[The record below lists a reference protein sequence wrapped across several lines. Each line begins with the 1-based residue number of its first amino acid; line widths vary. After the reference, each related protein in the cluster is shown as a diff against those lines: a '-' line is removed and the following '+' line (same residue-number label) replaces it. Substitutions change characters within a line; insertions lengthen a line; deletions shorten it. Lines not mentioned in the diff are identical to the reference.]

1 MEEERPVRP
10 VHELDAVGAADR
22 GQNALEMRGISRQH
36 RHVAD
41 LVIRLDADEVDGA
54 EQALGPAIA
63 ASAAKAP
70 GWFSSRTRIVAL
82 NEAD

>member
-1 MEEERPVRP
+1 
-10 VHELDAVGAADR
+10 
-22 GQNALEMRGISRQH
+22 MRRRRQH

-63 ASAAKAP
+63 PASAAKAP